1 MQEIRFKQSGV
12 PVGKLFM
19 NFMACSGPGH
29 TVNCS
34 LRVRSTCS

>member
-19 NFMACSGPGH
+19 NFMACSGLGTP
-29 TVNCS
+29 
-34 LRVRSTCS
+34 STAAFV